1 MSVREILGSLKRVGR
16 KGENVMSATRLVP
29 QEHVVFTEFDA
40 GEGVLVDLN
49 TKKYFQLNETAV
61 VVWRGLEEGLSL
73 EEIAGRVTSRYEV
86 GAERAAESVRRV
98 LENFRDLGLVRD
110 A

>member
-1 MSVREILGSLKRVGR
+1 MKATPSEIRKQRETVNSMSETGF
-16 KGENVMSATRLVP
+16 VP

-61 VVWRGLEEGLSL
+61 LVWRGLEDGLTL
-73 EEIAGRVTSRYEV
+73 EEIVARLTSEYEV
-86 GAERAAESVRRV
+86 ENERATGSVRRV
-98 LENFRDLGLVRD
+98 LENFRSFKLVRE
-110 A
+110 

>member
-1 MSVREILGSLKRVGR
+1 M
-16 KGENVMSATRLVP
+16 ENSTAAATLVP

-61 VVWRGLEEGLSL
+61 VVWRGLEEGLSP
-73 EEIAGRVTSRYEV
+73 EAIAGRITAAYDVDE
-86 GAERAAESVRRV
+86 ARAAESVRRA
-98 LENFRDLGLVRD
+98 LENFRALKLVRER
-110 A
+110 

>member
-1 MSVREILGSLKRVGR
+1 
-16 KGENVMSATRLVP
+16 MSATGLVP

-61 VVWRGLEEGLSL
+61 VV
-73 EEIAGRVTSRYEV
+73 
-86 GAERAAESVRRV
+86 SVDTVACRRV
-98 LENFRDLGLVRD
+98 SPGIVETMTNW
-110 A
+110 

>member
-1 MSVREILGSLKRVGR
+1 
-16 KGENVMSATRLVP
+16 MSATELVP

-61 VVWRGLEEGLSL
+61 VVWRGLEDGLAFEDIVGRITSL
-73 EEIAGRVTSRYEV
+73 YEV
-86 GAERAAESVRRV
+86 EDARAEESVRKA
-98 LENFRDLGLVRD
+98 LENFRDLGLAKRKG
-110 A
+110 

>member
-1 MSVREILGSLKRVGR
+1 
-16 KGENVMSATRLVP
+16 MSATRLVP

-61 VVWRGLEEGLSL
+61 VVWRGLEDGLSF
-73 EEIAGRVTSRYEV
+73 EEIVGRITSAYEV
-86 GAERAAESVRRV
+86 EDERAAESVRRA
-98 LENFRDLGLVRD
+98 LENFRDLGL
-110 A
+110 AKQKG

>member
-1 MSVREILGSLKRVGR
+1 MGHGALSSIRTETNQSITMNDLIPGK
-16 KGENVMSATRLVP
+16 
-29 QEHVVFTEFDA
+29 HVVATDFDG

-61 VVWRGLEEGLSL
+61 VVWRGLEERLAL
-73 EEIAGRVTSRYEV
+73 EEIVGRITSVYDVDDEHAGQ
-86 GAERAAESVRRV
+86 SVRRA
-98 LENFRDLGLVRD
+98 LENFRDLGLAR

>member
-1 MSVREILGSLKRVGR
+1 
-16 KGENVMSATRLVP
+16 MSATGLVP

-61 VVWRGLEEGLSL
+61 VIWRGLEDGLAF
-73 EEIAGRVTSRYEV
+73 EEIVGRITSAYEV
-86 GAERAAESVRRV
+86 GDARARESVRRT
-98 LENFRDLGLVRD
+98 LANFRDLGLARET
-110 A
+110 

>member
-1 MSVREILGSLKRVGR
+1 
-16 KGENVMSATRLVP
+16 MSATGLVP

-61 VVWRGLEEGLSL
+61 VVWRGLEDGLSF
-73 EEIAGRVTSRYEV
+73 EELVGRITSRYEV
-86 GAERAAESVRRV
+86 EDARAQESVRRA
-98 LENFRDLGLVRD
+98 LENFRDLGL
-110 A
+110 AKQKG